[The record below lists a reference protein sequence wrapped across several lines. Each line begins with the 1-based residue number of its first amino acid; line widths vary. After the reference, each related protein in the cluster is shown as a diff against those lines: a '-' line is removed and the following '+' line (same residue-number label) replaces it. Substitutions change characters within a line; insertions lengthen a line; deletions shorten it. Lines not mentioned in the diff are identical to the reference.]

1 MSGDPPTPGL
11 QEERIEGVPLYLIP
25 KVIADHIR
33 EKRETVFRISVGR
46 VREHRYRIVVETFN
60 EHAQQATQAV
70 AVPQG
75 PPVQPVQQVVPVRQR
90 KGGRHGS

>member
-1 MSGDPPTPGL
+1 MSGELPGPGH

-33 EKRETVFRISVGR
+33 EKRESVFQITASR
-46 VREHRYRIVVETFN
+46 VREHRYRIVVETFD
-60 EHAQQATQAV
+60 EHAQQAKQAV
-70 AVPQG
+70 TVPQ
-75 PPVQPVQQVVPVRQR
+75 VQPVQQVVPVRQR

>member
-1 MSGDPPTPGL
+1 MSGEPSGPGH

-33 EKRETVFRISVGR
+33 EKREAVFQITIIR
-46 VREHRYRIVVETFN
+46 VREHRYRIVVETFD
-60 EHAQQATQAV
+60 EHAQQAKGIVPAPQVQQAQK
-70 AVPQG
+70 AVPL
-75 PPVQPVQQVVPVRQR
+75 RQR

>member
-1 MSGDPPTPGL
+1 MSGELPGPGH

-33 EKRETVFRISVGR
+33 EKRESVFQITASR
-46 VREHRYRIVVETFN
+46 VREHRYRIVVETFD
-60 EHAQQATQAV
+60 EHAQQAKGI
-70 AVPQG
+70 VPAPQ
-75 PPVQPVQQVVPVRQR
+75 VQPVPQVVPVRQR

>member
-1 MSGDPPTPGL
+1 MSGELPGPGH

-33 EKRETVFRISVGR
+33 EKRESVFQITASR

-60 EHAQQATQAV
+60 EHEQQAKGI
-70 AVPQG
+70 VPAPQ
-75 PPVQPVQQVVPVRQR
+75 VQQAQKAVPVRQQKR
-90 KGGRHGS
+90 GRHGS

>member
-1 MSGDPPTPGL
+1 MSGDLPGPGH

-33 EKRETVFRISVGR
+33 EKRESVFQITASR
-46 VREHRYRIVVETFN
+46 VREHRYRIVVETFD
-60 EHAQQATQAV
+60 EHAQQAKQAV
-70 AVPQG
+70 TVPQI
-75 PPVQPVQQVVPVRQR
+75 QPVQQVVPVRQR

>member
-1 MSGDPPTPGL
+1 MSGELPGPGH

-46 VREHRYRIVVETFN
+46 VREHRYRIVVETFD
-60 EHAQQATQAV
+60 EHAQQAKQAITI
-70 AVPQG
+70 PQA
-75 PPVQPVQQVVPVRQR
+75 QKAVPVRQR

>member
-1 MSGDPPTPGL
+1 MSGELPGPGH

-33 EKRETVFRISVGR
+33 EKRESVFQITASR
-46 VREHRYRIVVETFN
+46 VREHRYRIVVETFD
-60 EHAQQATQAV
+60 EHAQQARQAV
-70 AVPQG
+70 TIPQI
-75 PPVQPVQQVVPVRQR
+75 QPVQQVVPIRQR

>member
-1 MSGDPPTPGL
+1 MSGELPGPGH

-33 EKRETVFRISVGR
+33 EKRESVFQITASR
-46 VREHRYRIVVETFN
+46 VREHRYRIVVETFD
-60 EHAQQATQAV
+60 EYEQQAKGIVPAPQ
-70 AVPQG
+70 VPQG
-75 PPVQPVQQVVPVRQR
+75 KKAVQVRQQ